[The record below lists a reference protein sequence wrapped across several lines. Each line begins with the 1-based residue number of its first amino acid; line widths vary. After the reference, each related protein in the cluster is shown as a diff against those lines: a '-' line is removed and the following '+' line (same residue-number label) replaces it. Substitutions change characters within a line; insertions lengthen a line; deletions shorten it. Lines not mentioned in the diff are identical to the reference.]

1 MNKVK
6 QRKVGAALS
15 YINII
20 AKNLVNFMYVPFLL
34 HFVGQADYGLF
45 QMTNSV
51 MTSLT
56 LLSMGFSSAYV
67 RFYMVYK
74 VRKHS
79 EQGIKKLNAL
89 YLIIFFV
96 ISLLALLIGLILV
109 LNVDGLFS
117 RSLTARQ
124 LTLTRY
130 LMIVMVLNIS
140 LAFIS
145 SVFDAN
151 IAVNQQ
157 FTFQQTRQLMQTF
170 LVPLICVPLI
180 FLGVGVLSIVI
191 TQLIVTFSF
200 LLININFCLRKLHMQ
215 FDFHD
220 LPFLLLKELAL
231 FSFFI
236 FLNQVVDLV
245 NNNMPN
251 FILGMFQG
259 AKMVATFAIAVQVKN
274 MFFMLSTSLSNV
286 FIPRVNELVSANK
299 GTDVLTDLMI
309 KVGRIQMSLL
319 LFVMGGFI
327 VVGRYFINL
336 WAGPQNHEAYML
348 IILMTLPVIIPLSQN
363 VGIEIQ
369 RAMNK
374 HVFRSIFYVIFAI
387 INIIITIFGSIYF
400 GLVGA
405 SMGYIISILC
415 ANGLAMNWYYHAK
428 MGLNMKRYWKQTLG
442 VTIPFIV
449 ITALLLIVEQ
459 FIVVNTMPK
468 FLVFG
473 AIYVLLYVVFYLK
486 FAANQYEK
494 GLVSNMFM
502 RFR

>member
-1 MNKVK
+1 MDKVK

-74 VRKHS
+74 VKKQS
-79 EQGIKKLNAL
+79 QLGIKKLNAL
-89 YLIIFFV
+89 YLLIFSV
-96 ISLLALLIGLILV
+96 ISILALLVGALLV
-109 LNVDGLFS
+109 LNVNGLFS
-117 RSLTARQ
+117 RSLTASQ
-124 LTLTRY
+124 LNLTRS
-130 LMIVMVLNIS
+130 LMVIMVLNIS

-151 IAVNQQ
+151 ITVNQQ

-170 LVPLICVPLI
+170 LVPLIVVPLI
-180 FLGVGVLSIVI
+180 LFGVGVISIVI

-200 LLININFCLRKLHMQ
+200 LLININYCLRKLNMR
-215 FDFHD
+215 FNFHQ
-220 LPFLLLKELAL
+220 LPVHLLKELTL

-286 FIPRVNELVSANK
+286 FIPRVNELVSSGSK
-299 GTDVLTDLMI
+299 KSVLTDLMI
-309 KVGRIQMSLL
+309 KVGRVQMSLL

-336 WAGPQNHEAYML
+336 WAGPQNHEAYTL

-369 RAMNK
+369 KAMNK
-374 HVFRSIFYVIFAI
+374 HVFRSIFYVIFAV
-387 INIIITIFGSIYF
+387 INIVITVIGSINF
-400 GLVGA
+400 GLIGA
-405 SMGYIISILC
+405 AMGYVVSILC
-415 ANGLAMNWYYHAK
+415 ANGVAMNWYYHAK
-428 MGLNMKRYWKQTLG
+428 MGLDMKRYWRQTLG
-442 VTIPFIV
+442 VTIPFV
-449 ITALLLIVEQ
+449 ISTTILLLVQ
-459 FIVVNTMPK
+459 HFIVVDSLVR

-473 AIYVLLYVVFYLK
+473 IIYVVLYAIIYLT
-486 FAANQYEK
+486 AATNTYEK
-494 GLVSNMFM
+494 ELVTDMIN

>member
-1 MNKVK
+1 MDKVK

-15 YINII
+15 YLNII

-34 HFVGQADYGLF
+34 RFVGQANYGLF

-74 VRKHS
+74 VKKHS
-79 EQGIKKLNAL
+79 QAGIKKLNAM
-89 YLIIFFV
+89 YLIIFSV
-96 ISLLALLIGLILV
+96 ISLLALLIGSLLV
-109 LNVDGLFS
+109 LNVNVLFS
-117 RSLTARQ
+117 RSLTTSQ
-124 LTLTRY
+124 LGLTRN
-130 LMIVMVLNIS
+130 LMTIMILNIA

-151 IAVNQQ
+151 ISVNQQ

-170 LVPLICVPLI
+170 LVPLIVVPLI
-180 FLGVGVLSIVI
+180 LLGVGVISIVI

-200 LLININFCLRKLHMQ
+200 LLININYCLHKLNMR
-215 FDFHD
+215 FDFHQ
-220 LPFLLLKELAL
+220 LPVHLLKELTL

-251 FILGMFQG
+251 FVLGMFQG

-286 FIPRVNELVSANK
+286 FVPRVNELVSSGQ
-299 GTDVLTDLMI
+299 GTDVLTNLMI

-327 VVGRYFINL
+327 VVGRYFVNV
-336 WAGPQNHEAYML
+336 WAGPANAEAYIL

-369 RAMNK
+369 KAMNK
-374 HVFRSIFYVIFAI
+374 HIFRSIFYVVFAV
-387 INIIITIFGSIYF
+387 INIVITVIGSINF
-400 GLVGA
+400 GLIGA
-405 SMGYIISILC
+405 AMGYVVSILC
-415 ANGLAMNWYYHAK
+415 ANGVAMNWYYHAR
-428 MGLNMKRYWKQTLG
+428 MGLNMKRYWRQTLG
-442 VTIPFIV
+442 VTIPFISV
-449 ITALLLIVEQ
+449 TALLLVVGH
-459 FIVVNTMPK
+459 FIAVDSLSRFLIFGVV
-468 FLVFG
+468 
-473 AIYVLLYVVFYLK
+473 YVLLYALAYLK
-486 FAANQYEK
+486 FSANQYEK
-494 GLVSNMFM
+494 GLVSNMVS
-502 RFR
+502 RIR

>member
-1 MNKVK
+1 MDKVK

-74 VRKHS
+74 VKKQS
-79 EQGIKKLNAL
+79 QAGIKKLNAL
-89 YLIIFFV
+89 YLLIFSV
-96 ISLLALLIGLILV
+96 ISILALLVGALLV
-109 LNVDGLFS
+109 LNVNGLFS
-117 RSLTARQ
+117 RSLTASQ
-124 LTLTRY
+124 LNLTRS
-130 LMIVMVLNIS
+130 LMVIMVLNIA

-151 IAVNQQ
+151 ITVNQQ

-170 LVPLICVPLI
+170 LVPLIVVPLI
-180 FLGVGVLSIVI
+180 LFGVGVISIVI

-200 LLININFCLRKLHMQ
+200 LLININYCLRKLNMR
-215 FDFHD
+215 FDFHQ
-220 LPFLLLKELAL
+220 LPVHLLKELTL

-286 FIPRVNELVSANK
+286 FIPRVNELVSSGSEK
-299 GTDVLTDLMI
+299 GVLTDLMI
-309 KVGRIQMSLL
+309 KVGRVQMSLL

-327 VVGRYFINL
+327 VVGRYFINI
-336 WAGPQNHEAYML
+336 WAGPQNREAYTL

-369 RAMNK
+369 KAMNK
-374 HVFRSIFYVIFAI
+374 HVFRSIFYVIFAV
-387 INIIITIFGSIYF
+387 INIVITVLGSINF
-400 GLVGA
+400 GLIGA
-405 SMGYIISILC
+405 AMGYVVSILC
-415 ANGLAMNWYYHAK
+415 ANGVAMNWYYHAK
-428 MGLNMKRYWKQTLG
+428 MGLDMKRYWHQTLG
-442 VTIPFIV
+442 VTIPFV
-449 ITALLLIVEQ
+449 ISTSILLLVQ
-459 FIVVNTMPK
+459 HFIVVNSLVR
-468 FLVFG
+468 FLLFG
-473 AIYVLLYVVFYLK
+473 IIYVVLYALIYLT
-486 FAANQYEK
+486 AATNTYEK
-494 GLVSNMFM
+494 ELVTGMIN